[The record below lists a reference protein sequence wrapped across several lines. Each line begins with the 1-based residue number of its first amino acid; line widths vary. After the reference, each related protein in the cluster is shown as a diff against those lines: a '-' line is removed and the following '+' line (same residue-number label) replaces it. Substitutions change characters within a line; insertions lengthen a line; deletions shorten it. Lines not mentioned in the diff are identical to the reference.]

1 MFSVYI
7 TGDFMDF
14 GKLLLNIT
22 MQNKFIFSIIGL
34 LLLSLF
40 CGCDTPRTLNA
51 TAIHRTDLLVKKV
64 FNSEKI
70 TRAEGT
76 FIWGDEL
83 EDTFTPKKE
92 KYSTVGERVSAA
104 IVPIFK
110 QDNVSGFLIESYYA
124 DSCRAVK
131 YDKNKKITM
140 DNPVGDKSVFVKIL
154 FTPPGKKGR
163 KSYILA
169 IPVDTFVQQETLMI
183 SAATLNGE
191 LIIPQQSFDLK
202 KGIR

>member
-1 MFSVYI
+1 
-7 TGDFMDF
+7 MDF
-14 GKLLLNIT
+14 WKLLLTIT

-92 KYSTVGERVSAA
+92 KYSAVGEKVSAA
-104 IVPIFK
+104 IAPIFK

-124 DSCRAVK
+124 DSCHAVK
-131 YDKNKKITM
+131 FGKDKQITM
-140 DNPVGDKSVFVKIL
+140 DSPINSKLVCVQIL
-154 FTPPGKKGR
+154 FTPPGKVGR
-163 KSYILA
+163 KSYTLA
-169 IPVDTFVQQETLMI
+169 IPVDTFVNPETLMI
-183 SAATLNGE
+183 SVATLNGE
-191 LIIPQQSFDLK
+191 LIIPQQILEQMQK
-202 KGIR
+202 IR

>member
-76 FIWGDEL
+76 FIWGSEI

-92 KYSTVGERVSAA
+92 KYSAVGEKVSAA
-104 IVPIFK
+104 IAPIFK

-124 DSCRAVK
+124 DSCHAVK
-131 YDKNKKITM
+131 FGKDKRITM
-140 DNPVGDKSVFVKIL
+140 DGPSNSRLVCVQIH
-154 FTPPGKKGR
+154 FTPPGKVGR

-169 IPVDTFVQQETLMI
+169 IPVDTSVNPETLMI
-183 SAATLNGE
+183 SVATLNGE

>member
-1 MFSVYI
+1 M
-7 TGDFMDF
+7 
-14 GKLLLNIT
+14 K
-22 MQNKFIFSIIGL
+22 NKFIFSIIGL

-40 CGCDTPRTLNA
+40 CGCDTPRALNA
-51 TAIHRTDLLVKKV
+51 PALHRTDLLVKKV
-64 FNSEKI
+64 FNGEKI
-70 TRAEGT
+70 TRTEGT

-92 KYSTVGERVSAA
+92 KYSAVGEKVSAA
-104 IVPIFK
+104 IAPIFK

-140 DNPVGDKSVFVKIL
+140 DYPVGDKSVFVKIL

-169 IPVDTFVQQETLMI
+169 IPVDTFVNPETLMI
-183 SAATLNGE
+183 SVATLNGE

>member
-1 MFSVYI
+1 
-7 TGDFMDF
+7 
-14 GKLLLNIT
+14 

-76 FIWGDEL
+76 FIWGSEI
-83 EDTFTPKKE
+83 EDTLTPKKE
-92 KYSTVGERVSAA
+92 KYSAVGEKVSAA
-104 IVPIFK
+104 IAPIFK

-140 DNPVGDKSVFVKIL
+140 DYPVGDKSVFVKIL

-169 IPVDTFVQQETLMI
+169 IPVDNWETLMI
-183 SAATLNGE
+183 TEATLNGK
-191 LIIPQQSFDLK
+191 LLIPQQILEQMQK
-202 KGIR
+202 IR

>member
-1 MFSVYI
+1 
-7 TGDFMDF
+7 MDF

-40 CGCDTPRTLNA
+40 CGCNTPRTLNA
-51 TAIHRTDLLVKKV
+51 TAIHRTALLVKKV

-70 TRAEGT
+70 TRAEGA
-76 FIWGDEL
+76 FIWGSEI
-83 EDTFTPKKE
+83 EDTLTPKKE
-92 KYSTVGERVSAA
+92 KYSVVGEKVSAA
-104 IVPIFK
+104 IAPIFK

-140 DNPVGDKSVFVKIL
+140 DNPVGEKSVFVKIL

-169 IPVDTFVQQETLMI
+169 IPVETWETLMI
-183 SAATLNGE
+183 TETTLNGE
-191 LIIPQQSFDLK
+191 LIIPRHFFDQRK
-202 KGIR
+202 STR

>member
-1 MFSVYI
+1 
-7 TGDFMDF
+7 
-14 GKLLLNIT
+14 

-64 FNSEKI
+64 FNGETI
-70 TRAEGT
+70 TRAEGS
-76 FIWGDEL
+76 FIWGTEL
-83 EDTFTPKKE
+83 EDTLTPKNE
-92 KYSTVGERVSAA
+92 KYSAVGEKVSAA
-104 IVPIFK
+104 IAPVFK
-110 QDNVSGFLIESYYA
+110 QDNVSGFLIESYLA
-124 DSCRAVK
+124 DSCHAVK

-169 IPVDTFVQQETLMI
+169 IPVETWETLMI
-183 SAATLNGE
+183 TETTLNGE
-191 LIIPQQSFDLK
+191 LIIPRHFFDQRK
-202 KGIR
+202 STR

>member
-1 MFSVYI
+1 
-7 TGDFMDF
+7 MDF

-70 TRAEGT
+70 TRTEGT
-76 FIWGDEL
+76 FIWGSEI
-83 EDTFTPKKE
+83 EDTLTPKNE
-92 KYSTVGERVSAA
+92 KYSAVGERVSAA

-169 IPVDTFVQQETLMI
+169 IPVDNWETLMI
-183 SAATLNGE
+183 TEATLNGK
-191 LIIPQQSFDLK
+191 LLMPQQILEQMQK
-202 KGIR
+202 IR

>member
-1 MFSVYI
+1 
-7 TGDFMDF
+7 MDF

-92 KYSTVGERVSAA
+92 KYSAVGEKVSAA
-104 IVPIFK
+104 IAPIFK

-131 YDKNKKITM
+131 FGKDKQITM
-140 DNPVGDKSVFVKIL
+140 DSPINSKLVCVQIH
-154 FTPPGKKGR
+154 FTPPGKVGR
-163 KSYILA
+163 KSYTLA
-169 IPVDTFVQQETLMI
+169 IPVDTFVQQEMLMI
-183 SAATLNGE
+183 TEATLNGK
-191 LIIPQQSFDLK
+191 LLIPQQILEQMLK
-202 KGIR
+202 IR